1 MQQTL
6 TLFTVLTTLTAVAP
20 MARADGE
27 KQRDEKTPQHAAV
40 LFADDFKRKLGDG
53 WTWLREVDKAWRLRD
68 GGLEIHVLPGNGN
81 TVKNALLRDAP
92 DRHKTPFAV
101 EVTISNEPTKQWEQ
115 AGIMWY
121 RDGRP
126 VVKLVKELV
135 DGELFIVLS
144 GAGHFS
150 KTPMKKKTVRLRLEI
165 DGDDFRGKFQ
175 PAAKGDWKDAGGKTL
190 PKGGKSQISIQCYHG
205 PEDAEHWIRF
215 EKFRVVKLEDKE

>member
-1 MQQTL
+1 MRCKL
-6 TLFTVLTTLTAVAP
+6 CLLIILAAMAP
-20 MARADGE
+20 MTLADDE
-27 KQRDEKTPQHAAV
+27 KQSAEEKPDAASV
-40 LFADDFKRKLGDG
+40 IFADDFDKKLGEG

-68 GGLEIHVLPGNGN
+68 GALQIHVLPGNGN

-135 DGELFIVLS
+135 DGELWIVLS

-175 PAAKGDWKDAGGKTL
+175 PDAKGEWQDAGGKTL

-215 EKFRVVKLEDKE
+215 EKFRVVKLKE